1 MFLKVISF
9 ISTTFILISMVLQNT
24 HASSL
29 YDLSFTSIDGDK
41 IHLSAFQNKVI
52 LIVNTAS
59 FCGFT
64 RQYYGLQEL
73 WDKYKKEDF
82 ILIGFPSDD
91 FGQEAKTNSKV
102 KKICEIDFSINF
114 LIAEISNIRGENTNQ
129 VFKFLEESLG
139 RSSVPKWNFYK
150 YIINKKG
157 EPVKWYASLTNPK
170 NRGLIN
176 EIDRQLSY

>member
-82 ILIGFPSDD
+82 I
-91 FGQEAKTNSKV
+91 
-102 KKICEIDFSINF
+102 
-114 LIAEISNIRGENTNQ
+114 
-129 VFKFLEESLG
+129 
-139 RSSVPKWNFYK
+139 
-150 YIINKKG
+150 
-157 EPVKWYASLTNPK
+157 
-170 NRGLIN
+170 
-176 EIDRQLSY
+176 